1 MLPFQ
6 DGLRVREPSVNPRR
20 TTIVRLLRD
29 EYTADRGSDVPT
41 VLAEQLLAV
50 DEAGAA
56 GVLAESGHGLGF
68 RHPLIRAAPYDEMPA
83 PVRAAWRKPACGCD
97 FFRPDL
103 VVCRERHGTSAR
115 YRRTHHRP
123 DGERAS
129 VRHVL
134 RALTVPIAGKRST
147 ATAGELHG
155 ERDDG
160 EEIHL
165 ELLAWLGLAP
175 DPFGRNPPGLRQ
187 AFLDW
192 R

>member
-97 FFRPDL
+97 LFRSGL
-103 VVCRERHGTSAR
+103 VVCREPPRHLCYAVSSA
-115 YRRTHHRP
+115 P
-123 DGERAS
+123 RA
-129 VRHVL
+129 
-134 RALTVPIAGKRST
+134 G
-147 ATAGELHG
+147 
-155 ERDDG
+155 
-160 EEIHL
+160 
-165 ELLAWLGLAP
+165 W
-175 DPFGRNPPGLRQ
+175 
-187 AFLDW
+187 
-192 R
+192 